1 MKEIKYVKLRDIY
14 IIKNK
19 KGGFQICINGQARS
33 IKEKN
38 HPIESKLLKIKMS
51 PSEIK
56 KNNYILLSEVLLGS
70 NMDYETAMLQDSK
83 IEFNVLCEWQRE
95 ISNANNQKIL
105 ENIFSTKTSE
115 KQKNSLKEEISK
127 ILLKSLLKGYS
138 LFTEA
143 HFEEK

>member
-19 KGGFQICINGQARS
+19 KGGFQICINGQATS
-33 IKEKN
+33 IQKKN
-38 HPIESKLLKIKMS
+38 HPIECTLLKIKMA

-56 KNNYILLSEVLLGS
+56 KNNYVLLPEVLLGS

-95 ISNANNQKIL
+95 ITNTNNQKIL

-115 KQKNSLKEEISK
+115 KQKNLLKEELGK
-127 ILLKSLLKGYS
+127 TLLKSLLKGYAI
-138 LFTEA
+138 FTEEY
-143 HFEEK
+143 FEEK

>member
-19 KGGFQICINGQARS
+19 KGCFQISINGEARS

-70 NMDYETAMLQDSK
+70 NMDYETALLQESK

-95 ISNANNQKIL
+95 ISLTDNQKIL
-105 ENIFSTKTSE
+105 ENIFSKRTSE
-115 KQKNSLKEEISK
+115 KQKNLLKEELGK
-127 ILLKSLLKGYS
+127 TLLKSLLKGYAI
-138 LFTEA
+138 FTEEY
-143 HFEEK
+143 FEEK